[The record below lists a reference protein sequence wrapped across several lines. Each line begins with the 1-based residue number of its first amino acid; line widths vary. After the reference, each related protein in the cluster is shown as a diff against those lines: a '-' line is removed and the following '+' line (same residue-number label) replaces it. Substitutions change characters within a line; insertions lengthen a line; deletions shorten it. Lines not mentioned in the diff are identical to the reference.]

1 MTPQDLLRLH
11 PFLGALTDVEIREL
25 LKRALTRHVPAD
37 TIVFRKDDPGDGLYG
52 VLAGAVLIVAES
64 AEGKELILN
73 KHDAGEFFGEVALL
87 DGEGRSAM
95 AKTREASD
103 LVFLGRAEFLAF
115 LSQRPEAMLRIMALL
130 CARLR
135 RATNLFEDSAFL
147 NVSSRLAKQ
156 LIALIDGG
164 APTVRLSQKEL
175 AQMLGVTREFVSKQ
189 LTIWRDAGIVELGR
203 RHLTVRDERALEQ
216 LIVAGP
222 RAPRSSNF

>member
-1 MTPQDLLRLH
+1 MTPQELLRLH
-11 PFLGALTDVEIREL
+11 PFLGALTDVEAREL
-25 LKRALTRHVPAD
+25 LKRAVTKHVPAD
-37 TIVFRKDDPGDGLYG
+37 TVVFRRDDPGDGLYG

-73 KHDAGEFFGEVALL
+73 RHGAGEFFGEVALL
-87 DGEGRSAM
+87 DGEGRSA
-95 AKTREASD
+95 AARTREAAD
-103 LVFLGRAEFLAF
+103 LVFLARAEFLAF

-135 RATNLFEDSAFL
+135 RATSMVEDSAFL

-164 APTVRLSQKEL
+164 APTLRLSQKEL
-175 AQMLGVTREFVSKQ
+175 AQMLGVSREFVSKQ
-189 LTIWRDAGIVELGR
+189 LAIWRESGIVELGR

-216 LIVAGP
+216 LI
-222 RAPRSSNF
+222 APGQRVPG